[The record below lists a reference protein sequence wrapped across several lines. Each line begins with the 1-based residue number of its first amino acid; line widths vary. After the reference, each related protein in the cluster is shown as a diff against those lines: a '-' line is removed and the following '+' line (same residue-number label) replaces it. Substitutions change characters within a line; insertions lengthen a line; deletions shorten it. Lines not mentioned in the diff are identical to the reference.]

1 MDHSNAP
8 EHHDVTT
15 FQHHQQHHQQQ
26 HHHHHHQHQHHLQ
39 QQPHQH
45 QIHPIHSQL
54 DLRTFIHH
62 NNNNNSNNNNNNNS
76 SNNNNNNNSNNN
88 SNDSNNNNNNN
99 IQSVYQSPTSNFMI
113 YDNPEEYKRYPQEH
127 QSVKSV
133 LEHPSS
139 IVYDRRLNS
148 PAFISEQNRE
158 QEANIFLPPSPGQIC
173 TRIVGHPSSV
183 LWNSVQDYKTEIDN
197 QREQHQ
203 QHQQHQHQQLHH
215 QQQQQFHQQPQP
227 QPQPQPQQGY
237 KQIIIEQDQPPEST
251 NKNFVN
257 SRIGVKKKRKPVV
270 SEDSETEHATS
281 SSGKMKLR
289 RKSGATIE
297 EIQNQRVMAN
307 VRERQRTQSL
317 NEAFAALRKIIPTL
331 PSDKLSKIQT
341 LKLATRYIDF
351 LYQVLHSNIQYSAED
366 SDERLP
372 RSAVLAAREI
382 TSSPSCSYMAHEK
395 LSYAFSV
402 WRMEGDWNTNS

>member
-1 MDHSNAP
+1 MQARLTGQTNRYQNHYIVDSNDSSGIPQSDGSSISDSPHPCEPLSPATRLMDHSNAP

-15 FQHHQQHHQQQ
+15 FQHHQHHHQHHHQQQ
-26 HHHHHHQHQHHLQ
+26 HQ
-39 QQPHQH
+39 
-45 QIHPIHSQL
+45 
-54 DLRTFIHH
+54 
-62 NNNNNSNNNNNNNS
+62 
-76 SNNNNNNNSNNN
+76 
-88 SNDSNNNNNNN
+88 
-99 IQSVYQSPTSNFMI
+99 QSPTLNFMI
-113 YDNPEEYKRYPQEH
+113 YENPEDYKRYPQEH

-133 LEHPSS
+133 LEHPPS
-139 IVYDRRLNS
+139 IIYDRRLNS

-183 LWNSVQDYKTEIDN
+183 LWNSVQDYKTEID
-197 QREQHQ
+197 E
-203 QHQQHQHQQLHH
+203 
-215 QQQQQFHQQPQP
+215 
-227 QPQPQPQQGY
+227 QGY
-237 KQIIIEQDQPPEST
+237 KQIVIEQDQPPEST
-251 NKNFVN
+251 NKNLVS
-257 SRIGVKKKRKPVV
+257 SRVGVKKKRKPVV

-281 SSGKMKLR
+281 SSSKMKLR

-366 SDERLP
+366 SDERIP

>member
-1 MDHSNAP
+1 PTSDGSSISDSPHPCEPLSPATRLMDHSNAP

-26 HHHHHHQHQHHLQ
+26 HHHHQQHQHHLQ

-62 NNNNNSNNNNNNNS
+62 NNNN
-76 SNNNNNNNSNNN
+76 
-88 SNDSNNNNNNN
+88 
-99 IQSVYQSPTSNFMI
+99 IYQSPTSNFMI

-197 QREQHQ
+197 QH
-203 QHQQHQHQQLHH
+203 
-215 QQQQQFHQQPQP
+215 
-227 QPQPQPQQGY
+227 
-237 KQIIIEQDQPPEST
+237 QPPEST